1 MLLQLAAL
9 DEGLAA
15 GVYGVLRDQVP
26 AVNAVLGVPDDV
38 HFVCLVTIGRPA
50 PDPRETQ
57 LVSRLSQRRLALD
70 ELVRRERWDAG

>member
-15 GVYGVLRDQVP
+15 GVYGVLRGQVP
-26 AVNAVLGVPDDV
+26 AVRAVLGVPDDV
-38 HFVCLVTIGRPA
+38 HFVCLVTIGRAA

-57 LVSRLSQRRLALD
+57 LVSRLTQRRLALD